1 MKDARWTNR
10 VLWGILLKVCWKEVG
25 PSPKAE
31 SFHHPKH
38 FPESTNFPST
48 QNNTKE
54 NKPSNNNDLTT
65 KIKFFLKR
73 RTLSYLIML
82 EIYKC
87 INGACPSF
95 MLEFFK
101 PKDANY
107 NLRTN
112 NLLQLPKTNT
122 LVYGNNSL
130 SFRGSIL
137 WNTLSDIIK
146 IAQNTKQFKVMIKSW
161 KGDKCNCNIC
171 WWCI

>member
-1 MKDARWTNR
+1 MFCGKTA
-10 VLWGILLKVCWKEVG
+10 
-25 PSPKAE
+25 
-31 SFHHPKH
+31 
-38 FPESTNFPST
+38 
-48 QNNTKE
+48 NNTINRLHKRALRALYRDYDATFE
-54 NKPSNNNDLTT
+54 ELLRRSGELTIHC
-65 KIKFFLKR
+65 KNLQKL
-73 RTLSYLIML
+73 ML

-87 INGACPSF
+87 IDGACPSF

-107 NLRTN
+107 KLRIN

-137 WNTLSDIIK
+137 WNTLSDTIK

-161 KGDKCNCNIC
+161 KGDTCNCNIC
-171 WWCI
+171 R